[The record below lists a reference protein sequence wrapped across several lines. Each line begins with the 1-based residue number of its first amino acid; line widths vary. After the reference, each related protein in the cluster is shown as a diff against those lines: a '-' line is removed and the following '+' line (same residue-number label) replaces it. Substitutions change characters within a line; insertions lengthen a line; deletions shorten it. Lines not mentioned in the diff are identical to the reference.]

1 MSAIPA
7 RTAVFLEEMGIGPLW
22 SLRDAAE
29 PDAQAL
35 AEPVPEPVP
44 EPAPAPVAARTPLPA
59 PSPALPPPPVY
70 QPGHEPRSPLIRTPT
85 DGSAWVEDAK
95 PAAVTDE
102 EIAAMD
108 WAQLRAAI
116 DSCTRCGLCAGGRK
130 PVHGSG
136 ARQAQWLVA
145 AGASTPLDEKEG
157 QPMAGEAGKLL
168 VNMLAA
174 VGLARESDVYVTNLV
189 KCRPVTAAGA
199 DRAPT
204 AAEAEACRPFL
215 QREAALS
222 GARMVL
228 TMGQIAANGLLGQP
242 LAEPLA
248 AARGRVHAPGGV
260 PPGEVALVAT
270 LHPGEL
276 LRRGADKA
284 LAWSDL
290 CLAKAHDGRA
300 G

>member
-1 MSAIPA
+1 MSAIPGRA
-7 RTAVFLEEMGIGPLW
+7 AIFLEEMGIGPLW
-22 SLRDAAE
+22 SLRGGAAAPE
-29 PDAQAL
+29 SQAQAE
-35 AEPVPEPVP
+35 AVP
-44 EPAPAPVAARTPLPA
+44 EPAPAPVSARTPLPA

-70 QPGHEPRSPLIRTPT
+70 QPGHEPRSPLIRTQA
-85 DGSAWVEDAK
+85 DGSAWVEDEK
-95 PAAVTDE
+95 PAAITDE

-204 AAEAEACRPFL
+204 AAEADACRPFL

-222 GARMVL
+222 GARVVL

-248 AARGRVHAPGGV
+248 AARGRVHALGDA
-260 PPGEVALVAT
+260 ALVAT

-290 CLAKAHDGRA
+290 CLAKAHDGRK